1 LKEFLNQQFW
11 DITYLNWILC
21 AFFIFLS
28 LLFKR
33 VISNQLARIVIYL
46 TKKWGSQYSADLFK
60 RLMILPIK
68 GLVTC
73 VLLFLA
79 VTRLL
84 PKIDMIIIFD
94 GLNTASKIEGAE
106 NIHINKLSL
115 FDAFFTI
122 YLVFLIYYGFL
133 LLSRILE
140 LIIKIKLRNA
150 IIHDDKSRQQ
160 ILPLMKDI
168 LKVVIWFFGLIVF
181 LGVIFKVNLTALF
194 AGLGIGGVAIA
205 FAAKESLENLI
216 ASFMVLV
223 DKPFTIGDWI
233 KVDGTEGVIEK
244 VGFRS
249 SRLRTFDKSLIII
262 PNRKLIDSKVEN
274 FSERG
279 VRRVRQVVGSVYG
292 VSQEQIKSFIQDFT
306 QSIQKI
312 DGVMPNATANLDGFG
327 DSQIDIVIVYFVKV
341 NTEVNF
347 LEVKQ
352 DVNLLIYE
360 KMYQYL
366 GGFAF
371 PTQVEIK
378 GEDINNVQ
386 ISN

>member
-1 LKEFLNQQFW
+1 
-11 DITYLNWILC
+11 
-21 AFFIFLS
+21 
-28 LLFKR
+28 
-33 VISNQLARIVIYL
+33 L

-84 PKIDMIIIFD
+84 PKIDKIIIFD

-181 LGVIFKVNLTALF
+181 LGVIF
-194 AGLGIGGVAIA
+194 
-205 FAAKESLENLI
+205 
-216 ASFMVLV
+216 
-223 DKPFTIGDWI
+223 
-233 KVDGTEGVIEK
+233 
-244 VGFRS
+244 
-249 SRLRTFDKSLIII
+249 
-262 PNRKLIDSKVEN
+262 
-274 FSERG
+274 
-279 VRRVRQVVGSVYG
+279 
-292 VSQEQIKSFIQDFT
+292 
-306 QSIQKI
+306 
-312 DGVMPNATANLDGFG
+312 
-327 DSQIDIVIVYFVKV
+327 
-341 NTEVNF
+341 
-347 LEVKQ
+347 
-352 DVNLLIYE
+352 
-360 KMYQYL
+360 
-366 GGFAF
+366 
-371 PTQVEIK
+371 
-378 GEDINNVQ
+378 
-386 ISN
+386 